1 MSATPK
7 AVLITG
13 ASSGIGREC
22 ALRLASSGYRV
33 FAGVRGKEAGI
44 ELEKAAGG
52 RVTAV
57 FLDVTDGASISAAAL
72 TVQRQAGGSG
82 LFGLVNN
89 AGISV
94 AGPLELLPIE
104 DLRRQFEVN
113 VIGQIA
119 VTQAFLP
126 LVRAARGRILFMGS
140 IAGRLTIPFAGAY
153 SGAKYALEAF
163 SDAFSMELR
172 DWGISVSII
181 EPGNIST
188 PIWEK
193 SRDRFAGVA
202 DKLPSG
208 ARELYG
214 SWIEE
219 IPKAVEGFAR
229 SGIPPSRVARTVEK
243 ALSSRRPRARYT
255 VGWDS
260 RIFGKLAPLLPGRL
274 RQRII
279 PRFIP
284 RT

>member
-22 ALRLASSGYRV
+22 ALRLASSGYRI

-72 TVQRQAGGSG
+72 TVQRQVGSSG
-82 LFGLVNN
+82 LFGLLNN

-163 SDAFSMELR
+163 SDAFAMELR

-202 DKLPSG
+202 DKLPGG

-219 IPKAVEGFAR
+219 IPRAVEGFAR
-229 SGIPPSRVARTVEK
+229 RGIPPSRVARTVDK

-274 RQRII
+274 RQRVI

>member
-22 ALRLASSGYRV
+22 ALRLASSGYRI
-33 FAGVRGKEAGI
+33 FAGVRGKDAGI
-44 ELEKAAGG
+44 ELEKSAGG
-52 RVTAV
+52 GVTAV
-57 FLDVTDGASISAAAL
+57 LIDVTDGASISAAAL
-72 TVQRQAGGSG
+72 AIQRQTEGSG
-82 LFGLVNN
+82 LYGLVNN

-163 SDAFSMELR
+163 SDALSMELR
-172 DWGISVSII
+172 GWGISVSII

-193 SRDRFAGVA
+193 SKDRFVGVA
-202 DKLPSG
+202 DTLPRG

-214 SWIEE
+214 SWIDE
-219 IPKAVEGFAR
+219 IPRAVEGFAR
-229 SGIPPSRVARTVEK
+229 RGIPPSRVARAVER

-260 RIFGKLAPLLPGRL
+260 RIFGKLVPLLPGRL
-274 RQRII
+274 RQRVI